1 MADSETQAD
10 RKRGGAS
17 VPLLAV
23 ATLVG
28 ILVGGGAGAFAAGP
42 LLAKRV
48 VASMDLVEAGAAAS
62 ASPGGAPSAE
72 AAVSGAVHRVENL
85 LVNPAQT
92 GGSRLL
98 MLTAALEVD
107 DQAGVDRLVERDA
120 QVRDAIMGVLARKNV
135 VELVDMQGRD
145 DIRGEITAA
154 IDSVMG
160 SPTVRGIF
168 FPVYVLQ

>member
-1 MADSETQAD
+1 MADIESQAEK
-10 RKRGGAS
+10 KRGMS
-17 VPLLAV
+17 VPLLVV

-28 ILVGGGAGAFAAGP
+28 VLVGGGAGAFAAGP

-62 ASPGGAPSAE
+62 AQHGPTPTGDS
-72 AAVSGAVHRVENL
+72 AVSGAVHRVENL

-98 MLTAALEVD
+98 MLSVALEVED
-107 DQAGVDRLVERDA
+107 DTQVERLVERDA
-120 QVRDAIMGVLARKNV
+120 QVRDAIMGVLGRKNV
-135 VELVDMQGRD
+135 VELVDMEARP
-145 DIRGEITAA
+145 DIKEEITVAVDSAVGAA
-154 IDSVMG
+154 
-160 SPTVRGIF
+160 TVRGIF